1 MSTAVMQPTA
11 VTPPRH
17 KLLDAI
23 LDWVDEHTV
32 APHRPRDMSKE
43 FAVAVAGAVIAMAD
57 KSAQPGNEQR
67 AATLIAEA
75 IASLVAENAGD
86 ILATRRRH

>member
-1 MSTAVMQPTA
+1 
-11 VTPPRH
+11 
-17 KLLDAI
+17 
-23 LDWVDEHTV
+23 
-32 APHRPRDMSKE
+32 MSKE